1 MALGAAH
8 LRAWRLRNP
17 PGAPVPSK
25 GCIIVV
31 EPDDLIRGL
40 VERWLGEAGYQTIH
54 LIKTQVVPLIMPR
67 LVIID
72 ISDLAMARTTI
83 DILEASYAA
92 PILALSARF
101 RRGLGGSSE
110 PADRLH
116 VRKVLPKPF
125 TRRQLLGAVRD
136 CLNLAR

>member
-1 MALGAAH
+1 M
-8 LRAWRLRNP
+8 
-17 PGAPVPSK
+17 PSK

-40 VERWLGEAGYQTIH
+40 VERWLGEAGYQTIR
-54 LIKTQVVPLIMPR
+54 LTKSQVAAVMPR

-72 ISDLAMARTTI
+72 ISDPAIARTTI
-83 DILEASYAA
+83 DALETSYAA

-101 RRGLGGSSE
+101 RRGLGSSSE

-125 TRRQLLGAVRD
+125 TRRQLLHAVRD

>member
-1 MALGAAH
+1 M
-8 LRAWRLRNP
+8 
-17 PGAPVPSK
+17 PSK

-40 VERWLGEAGYQTIH
+40 VERWLGEAGYETVAMAKNYVAPA
-54 LIKTQVVPLIMPR
+54 LKPR
-67 LVIID
+67 LVIMD
-72 ISDLAMARTTI
+72 ISEPGIVGDTI
-83 DILEASYAA
+83 GALEAGYAV

-101 RRGLGGSSE
+101 RRGLGSSSE

-125 TRRQLLGAVRD
+125 TRRQLLHAVRD